1 MNLWGPTHDM
11 QTKKNLYH
19 GHELRIRPICVHM
32 FACHDLTFNISWFLT
47 DFEICSKYSKALWR
61 FENSHLSLSFPCFS
75 VCPMFF
81 WHFRNFPSCYSL
93 TSFYSVP
100 WQKQWT
106 DPICFLKKS
115 NIIALVWSQRTWPL
129 RWSRNFGRTL
139 WVNQDG
145 LFLWCSFSLACVFCY
160 FDPLFVKAFV
170 LVDLLKQEFVFL
182 FKLPWT
188 SSATVLQES
197 FARVHYYCSSYK
209 DAFLILLLSLVD
221 FLAIIHITVKVS
233 SLACAI
239 SSALPLEMWV

>member
-1 MNLWGPTHDM
+1 MVPW
-11 QTKKNLYH
+11 
-19 GHELRIRPICVHM
+19 CVHVRM
-32 FACHDLTFNISWFLT
+32 SCAGLRMNLTFNISWFLT
-47 DFEICSKYSKALWR
+47 DFDICSKYSKTLWW

-75 VCPMFF
+75 VCPLFF

-93 TSFYSVP
+93 TSFYSAP

-106 DPICFLKKS
+106 DPICFSKKL

-170 LVDLLKQEFVFL
+170 HTVDLLKQEFVFL

-197 FARVHYYCSSYK
+197 FARVHYYCSSHK